1 MARRLRLV
9 KRRTAK
15 AGRRTVLVYGMRL
28 LDADQIT
35 AIDDARVKLNDG
47 AVARVTMHLIEGSH
61 LQIRRQLMQSI
72 DAFFE
77 LFEEE

>member
-1 MARRLRLV
+1 MARKLQLV
-9 KRRTAK
+9 KRRAAK
-15 AGRRTVLVYGMRL
+15 PTRRTALVYGMRL
-28 LDADQIT
+28 LDAGQI
-35 AIDDARVKLNDG
+35 ASVDDARVKLHDG

>member
-1 MARRLRLV
+1 MARKLQLV
-9 KRRTAK
+9 KRRTARPP
-15 AGRRTVLVYGMRL
+15 RRIALVYGMRL
-28 LDADQIT
+28 LDADQI
-35 AIDDARVKLNDG
+35 ASVDDARVKLNDG
-47 AVARVTMHLIEGSH
+47 GAARVAMHLIEGSH

>member
-1 MARRLRLV
+1 MAQKLRLV
-9 KRRTAK
+9 KRRTSKPA
-15 AGRRTVLVYGMRL
+15 RRTALVYGMRL
-28 LDADQIT
+28 LDADQI
-35 AIDDARVKLNDG
+35 ASIDDARVKLNEG

>member
-1 MARRLRLV
+1 MAQKLRLV
-9 KRRTAK
+9 KRRATTPA
-15 AGRRTVLVYGMRL
+15 RRTALVYGMRL
-28 LDADQIT
+28 LDAAQI
-35 AIDDARVKLNDG
+35 ASIDDARIKLADG
-47 AVARVTMHLIEGSH
+47 GTARVTMHLLEGSH

>member
-9 KRRTAK
+9 RRRTAK